1 MTPAVYNPG
10 HKAVLD
16 DLLLAIPG
24 VEPGKMFGYP
34 AWYVKG
40 KLFAC
45 VYENGVGIKV
55 PATMA
60 AELAGQPG
68 ITWFVPLGRRKMK
81 EWIRID
87 RERSEEY
94 RNDKEIFSA
103 AVAYVSTLAK

>member
-1 MTPAVYNPG
+1 MAPAVYNPG

-16 DLLLAIPG
+16 DLLLALPG

-34 AWYVKG
+34 AYYVKG

-55 PATMA
+55 PAAMA
-60 AELAGQPG
+60 AKRAGQPG
-68 ITWFVPLGRRKMK
+68 ITWFVPLGRRQMK

-87 RERSEEY
+87 RDTSEEY

-103 AVAYVSTLAK
+103 AIAYVSTLVK

>member
-1 MTPAVYNPG
+1 MAPATYNPA

-34 AWYVKG
+34 AYYIEG

-45 VYENGVGIKV
+45 LYENGVGIKV
-55 PATMA
+55 PAAMA
-60 AELAGQPG
+60 EELADQPG
-68 ITWFVPLGRRKMK
+68 MSWFQPMGRRRMK

-87 RERSEEY
+87 RDASGEY
-94 RNDKEIFSA
+94 RKDRAIFLA
-103 AVAYVSTLAK
+103 AVAYVSSRTQ

>member
-1 MTPAVYNPG
+1 MSPAVYNPA

-34 AWYVKG
+34 AYYVKG

-60 AELAGQPG
+60 ENLAGQTD

-87 RERSEEY
+87 REKSEEY
-94 RNDKEIFSA
+94 RDDREIFSA
-103 AVAYVSTLAK
+103 AITYVSTLAK